1 MHNCNSNEIINI
13 FLILMLYEFY
23 FILCLSWHLF
33 EFCIV
38 DNVPWN
44 LTLSANET
52 RKRVAEQREVHNTE
66 SCWIRVIK
74 IYFTC
79 KKDYSFSLS
88 PITHHRRYTASMLNR
103 ISIHRLI
110 TSDWKGVGKNVA
122 ESTKLLPLPQ
132 RSSHWSGQFAV
143 SVCYNEKR
151 NILSFLRFLLFL
163 RLLLLLLFL
172 LLLLVMI
179 LFLYF
184 CYKYSI

>member
-1 MHNCNSNEIINI
+1 MH
-13 FLILMLYEFY
+13 YEFY
-23 FILCLSWHLF
+23 FTLCLSWHLF

-52 RKRVAEQREVHNTE
+52 RKRVAEQREVHNTG
-66 SCWIRVIK
+66 SCWVRVIK

-88 PITHHRRYTASMLNR
+88 PITHHRRCPASMLNR

-110 TSDWKGVGKNVA
+110 TSDWKGVVKNVA
-122 ESTKLLPLPQ
+122 ESTKLVPLPQ
-132 RSSHWSGQFAV
+132 RSSDWSGQFAV
-143 SVCYNEKR
+143 SMCYSEKR

-163 RLLLLLLFL
+163 CLLLLF

-184 CYKYSI
+184 SYKYSI